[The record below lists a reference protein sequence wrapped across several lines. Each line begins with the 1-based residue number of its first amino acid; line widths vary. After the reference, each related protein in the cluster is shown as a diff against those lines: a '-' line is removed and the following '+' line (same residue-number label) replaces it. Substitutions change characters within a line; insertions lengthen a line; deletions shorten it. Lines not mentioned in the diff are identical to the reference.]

1 MIPKR
6 LMRAELQLSQFKV
19 QIGLFTS
26 RRGLTGLLG
35 LVALDP
41 PGLGMSSLVGKIKH
55 IRSCSWIF
63 SGVFNR
69 KILVGSPSRGLS
81 RPEGPATSDEAG
93 GFRSVI
99 FSLQERLC
107 DCGKDRL
114 PRIFIADCGVV
125 RGEAHKLRW

>member
-41 PGLGMSSLVGKIKH
+41 PGLRMSSLGGKIKH

-63 SGVFNR
+63 SDVFSR
-69 KILVGSPSRGLS
+69 KILESPSGGLS

-99 FSLQERLC
+99 FSLQKRLC
-107 DCGKDRL
+107 DCGKHRL
-114 PRIFIADCGVV
+114 RRIFIGYHGVR